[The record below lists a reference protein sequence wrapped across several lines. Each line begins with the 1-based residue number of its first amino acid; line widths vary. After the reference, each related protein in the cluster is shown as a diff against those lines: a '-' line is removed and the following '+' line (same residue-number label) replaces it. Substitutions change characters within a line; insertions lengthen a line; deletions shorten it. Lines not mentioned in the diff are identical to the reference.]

1 MVFLIYASDVLA
13 IIEFMIF
20 CALLILEFVPMGILL
35 LLIERDR
42 VKGQSR

>member
-13 IIEFMIF
+13 IIEFVIF
-20 CALLILEFVPMGILL
+20 CALLILAFIPMGILF

-42 VKGQSR
+42 